1 MQKFAVF
8 DIDGTL
14 IRWQLY
20 HVIVDRLAQAGEL
33 SSEAAAQLKK
43 ARMKW
48 KNREHHESFADYE
61 RVLINIFEGS
71 LENIKPQVFDSLVS
85 NVIEQYQQ
93 QVYTY
98 TRDLIAKLK
107 QRGYVILAIS
117 GSHHELVEEIAKA
130 YGFDDWVGTTY
141 ERKDGSYSGKSFIA
155 SHHKAQVLQDLIAKH
170 DLTLEDSYAVGD
182 SQSDAPMLELVE
194 HPIAFNPDQNLFN
207 IAQKNHWNI
216 VLERKNMVYQLE
228 YRDGNYLLAQ
238 TGK

>member
-1 MQKFAVF
+1 MNKFAVF

-20 HVIVDRLAQAGEL
+20 HVIVDRLAQSGQL

-61 RVLINIFEGS
+61 QVLIDIFESS
-71 LENIKPQVFDSLVS
+71 LKNINPKVFDSLVS
-85 NVIEQYQQ
+85 NVIDQYQK

-98 TRDLIAKLK
+98 TRDLITELK

-117 GSHHELVEEIAKA
+117 GSHHELVEEIARA

-155 SHHKAQVLQDLIAKH
+155 SHHKAQVLQDLIRKH
-170 DLTLEDSYAVGD
+170 SLTHDGSYAVGD
-182 SQSDAPMLELVE
+182 SRSDAPMLELVE
-194 HPIAFNPDQNLFN
+194 NPIAFNPDHNLIS
-207 IAQKNHWNI
+207 IARNNHWDI
-216 VLERKNMVYQLE
+216 VIERKNMVYQLE
-228 YRDGNYLLAQ
+228 WNNGRYVLAQ
-238 TGK
+238 TGE